1 MRARLL
7 KPMHRG
13 QLPALRCRHARVD
26 GLQRLSGRLALP
38 QAGTPSPSCR
48 RPGANP
54 RPWTKISMGTR
65 AHTTPIAPTRRPSSA
80 PRSALRAALRVT
92 GHRSWRSHTTR
103 WPSPGH
109 PPNNFTHTSL
119 TRPDCT
125 DKRNSEVVRIRDGA
139 PRRRAV
145 RDWRRAGKRQLQHD
159 RPASVVLR
167 ACRAMILP
175 VRPRADLADLPY
187 TFTQDPLLPEQ
198 FIKAMSARGL
208 ELTGQELGNLH
219 RVGLLVPFVP
229 VRCSR
234 ARLQRGSREPWVWH
248 MVAWNPT
255 LPQTIAEAR
264 SDGLLYDPPTSAS
277 SPATAGND
285 RLTAARSRAVSSS
298 TRHLRRS
305 IRGWS
310 SRLAHL
316 WWRGRKGGAESI
328 FALRACSES
337 SGLPGL
343 GSSAMLWW
351 PLRLWRRCICR
362 RCSAHSGWNPEP
374 TPTSSRDGDTAGQQ
388 SSCSTGWPSSRSG

>member
-125 DKRNSEVVRIRDGA
+125 DKRNGGDRQRSPDC
-139 PRRRAV
+139 RRRGAS
-145 RDWRRAGKRQLQHD
+145 RDWRIGGVRGRAGRDSLTY
-159 RPASVVLR
+159 PAVRCQGPVPG
-167 ACRAMILP
+167 CR
-175 VRPRADLADLPY
+175 VRGVRGRVG
-187 TFTQDPLLPEQ
+187 
-198 FIKAMSARGL
+198 SGVARG
-208 ELTGQELGNLH
+208 
-219 RVGLLVPFVP
+219 RPGLL
-229 VRCSR
+229 RST
-234 ARLQRGSREPWVWH
+234 
-248 MVAWNPT
+248 T
-255 LPQTIAEAR
+255 L
-264 SDGLLYDPPTSAS
+264 GLAPG
-277 SPATAGND
+277 PATRCLMGKA
-285 RLTAARSRAVSSS
+285 
-298 TRHLRRS
+298 
-305 IRGWS
+305 
-310 SRLAHL
+310 
-316 WWRGRKGGAESI
+316 
-328 FALRACSES
+328 
-337 SGLPGL
+337 SG
-343 GSSAMLWW
+343 
-351 PLRLWRRCICR
+351 
-362 RCSAHSGWNPEP
+362 
-374 TPTSSRDGDTAGQQ
+374 
-388 SSCSTGWPSSRSG
+388 

>member
-125 DKRNSEVVRIRDGA
+125 DKRNSEQIGPTSRTAHPASCLEIGEWEVPAVAPVEPCLHVPAGMRASGSCGCLSPVRAAGSVDVASVAALAHERPPARRVVG
-139 PRRRAV
+139 RRA
-145 RDWRRAGKRQLQHD
+145 
-159 RPASVVLR
+159 
-167 ACRAMILP
+167 I
-175 VRPRADLADLPY
+175 
-187 TFTQDPLLPEQ
+187 
-198 FIKAMSARGL
+198 
-208 ELTGQELGNLH
+208 
-219 RVGLLVPFVP
+219 
-229 VRCSR
+229 
-234 ARLQRGSREPWVWH
+234 
-248 MVAWNPT
+248 
-255 LPQTIAEAR
+255 
-264 SDGLLYDPPTSAS
+264 
-277 SPATAGND
+277 
-285 RLTAARSRAVSSS
+285 
-298 TRHLRRS
+298 
-305 IRGWS
+305 
-310 SRLAHL
+310 
-316 WWRGRKGGAESI
+316 
-328 FALRACSES
+328 
-337 SGLPGL
+337 
-343 GSSAMLWW
+343 
-351 PLRLWRRCICR
+351 
-362 RCSAHSGWNPEP
+362 
-374 TPTSSRDGDTAGQQ
+374 Q
-388 SSCSTGWPSSRSG
+388 S